1 MRSFPNSK
9 QRSKVR
15 ECKNVKSTPSMG
27 LMGSLAQGHF
37 CEADALSAMETARCN
52 KSLLRFSD

>member
-27 LMGSLAQGHF
+27 SLAQGHF
-37 CEADALSAMETARCN
+37 CEADVLSAMETARRN